1 MIASRPLDYN
11 QWGSDEPSEDCDG
24 KPITTWYE
32 CEKGN
37 DARGPEFNEY
47 DPNVELTCPL
57 GEIIEIKSALY
68 GRANNE
74 VCNKR
79 GENWK
84 DCPVNADVTAAAKQ
98 ACDGQTKCNFHG
110 DNSHAGDPCSGVQKY
125 TEIRWKCVS
134 PVKGDQNIL

>member
-1 MIASRPLDYN
+1 MNYN
-11 QWGSDEPSEDCDG
+11 QWGSEEPSVDCDG

-47 DPNVELTCPL
+47 DPNVDLTCSQ

-68 GRANNE
+68 GRENNE

-84 DCPVNADVTAAAKQ
+84 DCPVNYDVTTAAKQ

-110 DNSHAGDPCSGVQKY
+110 DKSHA
-125 TEIRWKCVS
+125 
-134 PVKGDQNIL
+134 